1 MKAWAV
7 VSAGAPLELLEFP
20 TPVPQ
25 GSEVLVEVT
34 HAGVCHSDLHFWKGE
49 YNLGGGKVMK
59 LSDRGVT
66 LPRAPGHEIS
76 GRVVAMGP
84 DATGV
89 AVGDQRIVY
98 PWLGCGECVHCKAEE
113 DNMCQKQRALGVVQ
127 NGGFGSHVLVPHPRY
142 LVDAEGVDPAVG
154 ATYAC
159 SGITT
164 YSAIAKIMPISPEAP
179 VVLIGAGG
187 VGLMAIAMLKALGHK
202 AIFSV
207 DLSAEKRHAAAAA
220 GAIAVDGAG
229 DDVVERVLAATGG
242 PVLAVLDFVA
252 ISQTAANGFAML
264 DKGGKLI
271 IIGVSGGELT
281 LSLAGLVFRAHAV
294 LGSNTGSLK
303 DLRAVVKLAQQGK
316 LAPTPVTLCPKDR
329 ANQAMLELK
338 AGHVTGR
345 TVLV

>member
-1 MKAWAV
+1 MKAWSV
-7 VSAGAPLELLEFP
+7 VAAGAPLELLEFP

-49 YNLGGGKVMK
+49 YNMGGGKVMK
-59 LSDRGVT
+59 LADRGVT
-66 LPRAPGHEIS
+66 LPRAPGHEIA
-76 GRVVAMGP
+76 GKVVAFGP

-89 AVGDQRIVY
+89 AIGDQRVVY

-142 LVDAEGVDPAVG
+142 LVDAEGVDPGLA

-164 YSAIAKIMPISPEAP
+164 YSAIAKVMPLSPDAP
-179 VVLIGAGG
+179 IVLIGAGG
-187 VGLMAIAMLKALGHK
+187 VGLMAIAMLKALGHR
-202 AIFSV
+202 AIYSV
-207 DLSAEKRHAAAAA
+207 DLSADKRHAAAEA
-220 GAIAVDGAG
+220 GAIAIDGSG
-229 DDVVERVLAATGG
+229 EGVVERVLAATGG

-252 ISQTAANGFAML
+252 ISQTAANGLAML
-264 DKGGKLI
+264 DKGGTLVI
-271 IIGVSGGELT
+271 VGVSGGEIT
-281 LSLAGLVFRAHAV
+281 LSLATMVFRIYSV
-294 LGSNTGSLK
+294 VGTNTGSLK
-303 DLRAVVKLAQQGK
+303 DLRAVVKLAQDGK
-316 LAPTPVTLCPKDR
+316 LKPTPVTLCPKDH
-329 ANQAMLELK
+329 ANEAMLELK